1 MRNSL
6 LLVFSICCTSFLYSQ
21 EKVVTIDP
29 EGIIIEEVTNGKI
42 ENNIFICNLFDWKI
56 AIPEGFKVTELKTA
70 EELQNKGYT
79 FIKNNVPEGT
89 VVHSTPPI
97 LIGFERN
104 KYNYFSSS
112 YESLKGDKKV
122 TLEEHKNFSV
132 QLLTN
137 TYIKIK
143 ELKSEIKAS
152 NLKLGPRQFYKITI
166 RLYNAKNDRLVL
178 TQEIYNTF
186 INNHLFSASINYT
199 NEITGMLL
207 YYSLKKSFETN

>member
-6 LLVFSICCTSFLYSQ
+6 LLVFSICFTSFLYPK

-29 EGIIIEEVTNGKI
+29 EGIIIEEENKKKI

-137 TYIKIK
+137 TYTKIK

>member
-207 YYSLKKSFETN
+207 YNKMKKSFETN

>member
-6 LLVFSICCTSFLYSQ
+6 LLVFSICFTSFLYSQ

-56 AIPEGFKVTELKTA
+56 VIPEGFKVTELKTA

-79 FIKNNVPEGT
+79 FIKNNAPEGT

-97 LIGFERN
+97 LISFERN

>member
-6 LLVFSICCTSFLYSQ
+6 LLVFSICCTSFLYPQ

>member
-79 FIKNNVPEGT
+79 FIKNNAPEGT

-112 YESLKGDKKV
+112 YKSLKGDKKV

-137 TYIKIK
+137 TYTKIK

-166 RLYNAKNDRLVL
+166 RLYNAKNDMLVL

>member
-6 LLVFSICCTSFLYSQ
+6 LLVFSICCTSFLYPQ

-79 FIKNNVPEGT
+79 FIKNNAPEGT

-112 YESLKGDKKV
+112 YKSLKGDKKV

-137 TYIKIK
+137 TYTKIK

>member
-79 FIKNNVPEGT
+79 FIKNNAPEGT